1 MANPRWLA
9 LAQRLQA
16 LAQSGLTYSENP
28 FDIERYR
35 AVQEVAAEMVADCA
49 GADLQMVRELFAGQP
64 GYATPKV
71 DVRGVVFRDDGVLLV
86 KERVDGRWTLPGG
99 WADVNESP
107 GEATVREVYEESG
120 YRTRASKLLALYDR
134 NKHGHTPY
142 IFHIYKLFIRCEL
155 EGGAPAESIETAGVG
170 FFGEHELPEL
180 SISRV
185 TPGEIARLF
194 EHYRHSGWPTDFD

>member
-71 DVRGVVFRDDGVLLV
+71 DVRGVVFRDDSVLLV
-86 KERVDGRWTLPGG
+86 KERVDCRWTLPGG

-107 GEATVREVYEESG
+107 AEATVREVYEESG
-120 YRTRASKLLALYDR
+120 YRTRATKLLALY
-134 NKHGHTPY
+134 
-142 IFHIYKLFIRCEL
+142 
-155 EGGAPAESIETAGVG
+155 GVG
-170 FFGEHELPEL
+170 
-180 SISRV
+180 S
-185 TPGEIARLF
+185 
-194 EHYRHSGWPTDFD
+194 